1 MKEITVNSESNSY
14 KVIIDSL
21 ESVEFVAFNDAFFVI
36 DNNVYGLHKK
46 KVERFIKKFNGKKVK
61 YLFTAN
67 EKNKSFNEVNK
78 ILSELLNNSFGRDSL
93 LVAIGGGITGDTAG
107 FAASIYNRGIA
118 FLNIP
123 TTLLAASDSAIGGKT
138 GINFNG
144 HKNHIGSFYNPKS
157 VVIDTEFF
165 TTLPIDEVIC
175 GLGEISKYSYLTEN
189 TFNDDLIKNF
199 HSLVELDQEK
209 IVEVLEQCIGV
220 KASVVENDEKEG
232 GVRKILN
239 LGHTFGHAVESALT
253 YKLKHGQAVVIGM
266 AAAFYLS
273 HALGYI
279 PEKKLNEFL
288 TLITRFRPYIKSIKV
303 DYDKVMNYMAK
314 DKKNRNSKIKFVL
327 PMDFGL
333 TMIDMEASVKDVKDA
348 LSKAISL
355 FKN

>member
-1 MKEITVNSESNSY
+1 MKEILVNSESNTY
-14 KVIIDSL
+14 KVVIDSL
-21 ESVEFVAFNDAFFVI
+21 ESVEFITGNDAFFVI
-36 DNNVYGLHKK
+36 DDNVYKFHKK
-46 KVERFIKKFNGKKVK
+46 KVDRFIKKFNGKKVK
-61 YLFTAN
+61 YLFEAT
-67 EKNKSFNEVNK
+67 EKNKSFNEINK
-78 ILSELLNNSFGRDSL
+78 ILSELLKNSFGRDSF
-93 LVAIGGGITGDTAG
+93 VIAIGGGITGDTAG
-107 FAASIYNRGIA
+107 FAASIYNRGISYV
-118 FLNIP
+118 NIP

-144 HKNHIGSFYNPKS
+144 LKNHIGSFYNPKS

-165 TTLPIDEVIC
+165 TTLPSDEVIC

-189 TFNDDLIKNF
+189 EFNDYLVENF
-199 HSLVELDQEK
+199 HSLVELEEDK
-209 IVEVLEQCIGV
+209 IVSVLEQCISI

-239 LGHTFGHAVESALT
+239 LGHTFGHAVESSLN

-273 HALGYI
+273 HTLGYI
-279 PEKKLNEFL
+279 PEKKLNTFL
-288 TLITRFRPYIKSIKV
+288 TLITRFRPYIKPIKV
-303 DYDKVMNYMAK
+303 DYNKVMNYMSK

-333 TMIDMEASVKDVKDA
+333 TIIDVEASVKDVKNS

-355 FKN
+355 F